1 MTLQQQSEYRS
12 IMAYLTI
19 SASELSDHSLLRL
32 LQVATDKDLVDALTE
47 EIRDRQNRLQDA
59 LIAYEDDIPRQE
71 IPWLK
76 TDDLFESLNN
86 ILRP

>member
-12 IMAYLTI
+12 ILAYLTI
-19 SASELSDHSLLRL
+19 SASELSDDSLLRL

-59 LIAYEDDIPRQE
+59 LIGHEDDIPRYEMPE
-71 IPWLK
+71 IKNTIELMHN
-76 TDDLFESLNN
+76 LFK
-86 ILRP
+86 